1 MSNRTGRAPSS
12 RARRRGVGAFLAIA
26 LAAVLAATLSAAAA
40 VGTPPAGAAVPAV
53 LATTNGHNGV
63 AQELLGA
70 WRQARLGTL
79 VQPRTTQALG
89 LRPVVTPG
97 QSQIIGTPCGTT
109 VGLRCADLVVPLD
122 WSGATPGT
130 VTLKVQALPSVG
142 PERGVIFLIAGG
154 PGQGS
159 ASVFGLDDPGTVAYY
174 DFLFPGYTM
183 VAFDNRGTGGSALIR
198 CEGLQNYYP
207 IEQEP
212 GRVASCAQTIGP
224 NRVFFATRDHAE
236 DIDAVRKALGVEK
249 VALWGTSYGTKLSLA
264 YALAH
269 PANVE
274 RLLLDSMVPTD
285 LDDPFRGTSL
295 RELPKAL
302 QQFCAGTLCRSAT
315 SDFAGDTI
323 AVANR
328 LAAKPAQV
336 KVLTPSGA
344 SKNVRVTGLDL
355 LSTIVDADLNPG
367 LAAEL
372 PAVMHAARGGD
383 LQPLGR
389 IVSLA
394 TAGASYP
401 AESLSAGLFAATV
414 CNDGPLPWPVD
425 APVAGRPALYDSA
438 VKALPAGTLGRFG
451 NWAAAIGNGHFC
463 LGWPEPSGGAP
474 LGPGPLPNVPVLAV
488 NGGFDMRTPT
498 ASAVAVISKFPQGR
512 LIVVPAVG
520 HSVLGADPSFCAA
533 RAVREW
539 MLAASFSDQCARPSA
554 LITTVPAYP
563 VPKTKGLATPGQTLS
578 IVSRTLREAEAVW
591 LMAASPGSPVAGLY
605 GGRVDVVGQNG
616 LKLTRYSISP
626 GIEVSGTLDIAKS
639 GFPLTFAGFVTVT
652 GKRAATGILGLN
664 GSSLSGTL
672 GGVLVG

>member
-1 MSNRTGRAPSS
+1 MSDGTPSPPGRSPHR
-12 RARRRGVGAFLAIA
+12 RAIVALVAVG
-26 LAAVLAATLSAAAA
+26 LAALLAATLPSAARTDAA
-40 VGTPPAGAAVPAV
+40 PSASPRLAASGGNAGVRR
-53 LATTNGHNGV
+53 
-63 AQELLGA
+63 ELLAA
-70 WRQARLGTL
+70 WRRTQLGGAIA
-79 VQPRTTQALG
+79 QPRTPESIVIQPIAARRQT
-89 LRPVVTPG
+89 
-97 QSQIIGTPCGTT
+97 QIIGSPCGTT

-122 WSGATPGT
+122 RSGVTPGT
-130 VTLKVQALPSVG
+130 VTLKVQTLPSVG

-159 ASVFGLDDPGTVAYY
+159 ATVFGLDDPETVAYY

-198 CEGLQNYYP
+198 CQGLQSYYP

-212 GRVASCAQTIGP
+212 GRVAACAEAIGP
-224 NRVFFATRDHAE
+224 NRVFYATRDHAE
-236 DIDAVRKALGVEK
+236 DLDAVRQALGVEK

-269 PANVE
+269 PGNVE

-285 LDDPFRGTSL
+285 LDDPFRATSL

-302 QQFCAGTLCRSAT
+302 QEFCGGGLCRSAT
-315 SDFAGDTI
+315 ADFAGDTVT
-323 AVANR
+323 VANR

-336 KVLTPSGA
+336 KVLTASGA
-344 SKNVRVTGLDL
+344 RRNVRVTGLDL
-355 LSTIVDADLNPG
+355 LSTIVEADLNPG

-372 PAVMHAARGGD
+372 PAVMHAARTGD

-389 IVSLA
+389 MVSLA

-401 AESLSAGLFAATV
+401 AESLSGGLFAATV

-425 APVAGRPALYDSA
+425 APVAGRVALYDSA
-438 VKALPAGTLGRFG
+438 VKALPAGTLGLFG
-451 NWAAAIGNGHFC
+451 GWAAAIGNGHFC
-463 LGWPEPSGGAP
+463 LGWPQPSGGVA
-474 LGPGPLPNVPVLAV
+474 LGAGPLPNVPVLAV

-512 LIVVPAVG
+512 LIVVPSVG
-520 HSVLGADPSFCAA
+520 HSVLGADPSFCSA

-539 MLAASFSDQCARPSA
+539 MLGNTFSDQCARPSA

-563 VPKTKGLATPGQTLS
+563 TPKTKGIATPAQTLA
-578 IVSRTLREAEAVW
+578 IAAKTLREAEAVW
-591 LMAASPGSPVAGLY
+591 FMAVGPGSPVAGLY
-605 GGRVDVVGQNG
+605 GGKVELSGENG
-616 LKLTRYSISP
+616 LKLTRYSIAP
-626 GIEVSGTLDIAKS
+626 GIEVSGTVRIAKS
-639 GFPLTFAGFVTVT
+639 GFPLTFAGFVTVA
-652 GKRAATGILGLN
+652 GKRAAAGVLGLE